1 VPPVTRA
8 GSWALAFTGAVTW
21 WRPNAAEP
29 DHGARVSDLLRG
41 DELVFLD
48 VPVSSPG

>member
-1 VPPVTRA
+1 
-8 GSWALAFTGAVTW
+8 VTW